1 MKEKEMKLRG
11 LVVLT
16 ITIILGTL
24 FAHAQGDK
32 GARTFTDQFN
42 QSVTISRFGTVLRF
56 KNSNGKETVPA
67 NVYRVCPCGEQGACI
82 ESATLPSEKT
92 SSTLEVTSP
101 KKGTTLRKGD
111 TLVVTATFTQ
121 AGLTVKRT
129 LTWEA
134 GSDSVITDEIIS
146 SSKPL
151 CSCTLED
158 KSGLDIPVVAL
169 AGKMC
174 PAPPG
179 ALWTCPPS
187 ITKEAMK
194 KAVVIRAV
202 LKAPK

>member
-16 ITIILGTL
+16 ITVILGTL
-24 FAHAQGDK
+24 FANAQGDE

-42 QSVTISRFGTVLRF
+42 QSVTISRFGTVLSF
-56 KNSNGKETVPA
+56 KTSNGKETVPA

-111 TLVVTATFTQ
+111 TLAVTATFTQ

-158 KSGLDIPVVAL
+158 KSGLDIPVVAF

-187 ITKEAMK
+187 ITEEAMK